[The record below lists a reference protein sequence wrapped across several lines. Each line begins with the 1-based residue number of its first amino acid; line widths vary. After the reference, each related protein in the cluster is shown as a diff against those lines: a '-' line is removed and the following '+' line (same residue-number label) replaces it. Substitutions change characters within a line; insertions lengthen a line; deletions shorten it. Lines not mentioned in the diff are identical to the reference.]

1 MIKEVNFV
9 NKPNYIE
16 WVIEEQG
23 VIFNDGVP
31 LNSYKITY
39 DISDDETLNQW
50 ALHIRRHYIRD
61 KELEESL
68 EDLPYTKKE
77 YLKINKI
84 PQRGGQ
90 GSVARSTDI
99 TEILVADILQFLM
112 NYEVPRIKQLNRSNK
127 DLPEHGTDV
136 IGFRF
141 ENSIDKPNRKDVLV
155 AAEVKSRLSNTNFN
169 SIKDAVKHSKK
180 DSFRVAT
187 TLDYYRLKLKQ
198 YGDIE
203 DAKKILRFQLKSEYP
218 YQTIYNAFA
227 ITSLDDINY
236 NTIIQINGSD
246 LNLEL
251 DQNVYFV
258 HGNDL
263 MNLAHNVYDRCKE

>member
-1 MIKEVNFV
+1 MKEVNFM
-9 NKPNYIE
+9 NKPNYID
-16 WVIEEQG
+16 WVIEENG

-39 DISDDETLNQW
+39 DVSDEETLNQW
-50 ALHIRRHYIRD
+50 ALHIRKHYIRD

-68 EDLPYTKKE
+68 EDLPFSKEE

-84 PQRGGQ
+84 PQKGGQ

-127 DLPEHGTDV
+127 DLSEHGTDV

-141 ENSIDKPNRKDVLV
+141 NDSVDKPSRKDILV
-155 AAEVKSRLSNTNFN
+155 AAEVKARLSSTSFDT
-169 SIKDAVKHSKK
+169 IKDAVKYSKK
-180 DSFRVAT
+180 DKFRVAT

-203 DAKKILRFQLKSEYP
+203 DAKKVTRFQLKSQQP
-218 YQTIYNAFA
+218 YKTIYNAFA
-227 ITSLDDINY
+227 ITDLDDIDG
-236 NTIIQINGSD
+236 NTVIQINGAD

-251 DQNVYFV
+251 DQNLYFI